1 MKTVAVSGGFDPL
14 HIGHVRMF
22 EQAKKLGDKLVVILN
37 NDNWLKDKKGFVFMH
52 QDERKEV
59 IKALA
64 CVDKV
69 IITDHKKGDSDRS
82 VCKALAALKPDIF
95 VNGGDRKNEA
105 DIPEASTCKKF
116 GIKMVFGVGKGGKVQ
131 SSSWLTNAIPMA
143 LKHESRPWGNMTVL
157 AEGEGWWVKMIN
169 VLPGKRLSLQKHK
182 HRHEKWI
189 GVDGQIVAEVGSIMS
204 ILSRGTERGVPEKT
218 EHRASSVI
226 GGSFLEF
233 AYGSK
238 VSEEDI
244 IRIEDDF
251 GRV

>member
-116 GIKMVFGVGKGGKVQ
+116 GIKMVFEVGKGGKVQ
-131 SSSWLTNAIPMA
+131 SSSWLTNAIPTA
-143 LKHESRPWGNMTVL
+143 LKHESRPWGNMTTL
-157 AEGEGWWVKMIN
+157 AEGEGWWVKIIN

-182 HRHEKWI
+182 FRRERWI
-189 GVDGQIVAEVGSIMS
+189 GIDGTIVAEI
-204 ILSRGTERGVPEKT
+204 RGECKTIERGESEVVT
-218 EHRASSVI
+218 FGDVHRASSFV